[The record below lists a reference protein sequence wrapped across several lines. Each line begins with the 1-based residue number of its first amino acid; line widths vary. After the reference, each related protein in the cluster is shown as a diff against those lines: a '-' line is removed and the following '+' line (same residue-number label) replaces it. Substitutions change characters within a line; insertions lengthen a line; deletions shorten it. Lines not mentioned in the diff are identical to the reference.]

1 MIVCLD
7 MLIYSVE
14 NHNNIWRSII
24 KIRSVDVKA
33 DTFSEKICEIN

>member
-14 NHNNIWRSII
+14 NYNNIWRSII
-24 KIRSVDVKA
+24 KIRSAAVKA